1 MATTTIVPP
10 PTYVAGDSPPS
21 YEEVANKV
29 NQLVGSDP
37 TPQKYLDVATSLS
50 EEERKV
56 LSDGAE
62 ANNPIKTEDDKRK
75 LSLGAAKT
83 MSREDTV
90 AKMQEDASAASAAV
104 VAIDGSFTALQV
116 KIAEIDQLE
125 QTNFLVQLNEN
136 KSKYN
141 DVLTTSRTMAA
152 EISQYGSSFD
162 KLIVPL
168 CSDESLTVE
177 LRLEQI
183 NKFIERADGFRE
195 KGEQINKDFD
205 NLVNDFILFKAQFGQ
220 WGKDKQGELRQDIE
234 DLLADISDLNDKL
247 GKLRISLLALGVGL
261 GAGLAAAGI
270 GLALS
275 GPVAPFI
282 LIGGLIFAGATAAAV
297 AGIAIS
303 MGIIQNEIDGKNQQI
318 KDKNAEIDA
327 IDQARTGLE
336 TLGDEQFTVFQQNVK
351 VLQSYWT
358 VVQADAVEIKGWLQ
372 DGANMASAPTYMQ
385 NSLNEAV
392 SVYASL
398 GKYMDAYA
406 KGIVI

>member
-372 DGANMASAPTYMQ
+372 DGANMA

>member
-205 NLVNDFILFKAQFGQ
+205 NLVNDFISFKAQFGQ

-398 GKYMDAYA
+398 GKYMDVYA

>member
-183 NKFIERADGFRE
+183 NKFIERADVFRE

-303 MGIIQNEIDGKNQQI
+303 MGIIQNEIDRKNQQI

-372 DGANMASAPTYMQ
+372 DGANMA

>member
-1 MATTTIVPP
+1 MATTTVPP

-29 NQLVGSDP
+29 SQLVGSDA

-83 MSREDTV
+83 MSKEDTV
-90 AKMQEDASAASAAV
+90 AKMQEDASAAGQAV
-104 VAIDGSFTALQV
+104 VAIDTSFTALQV

-125 QTNFLVQLNEN
+125 QTNFLVQLNDN
-136 KSKYN
+136 K
-141 DVLTTSRTMAA
+141 TRA
-152 EISQYGSSFD
+152 E
-162 KLIVPL
+162 
-168 CSDESLTVE
+168 
-177 LRLEQI
+177 
-183 NKFIERADGFRE
+183 GFRA
-195 KGEQINKDFD
+195 KSEQINKDFD
-205 NLVNDFILFKAQFGQ
+205 ALVNDFIVFKAQFAQ
-220 WGKDKQGELRQDIE
+220 WGQDKQGELRQDIA
-234 DLLADISDLNDKL
+234 DLLADIGVLNDKL
-247 GKLRISLLALGVGL
+247 AKLRISLLALGVGL

-303 MGIIQNEIDGKNQQI
+303 MGIIQNEIDAKNQQV
-318 KDKNAEIDA
+318 KDKNAEINA

-336 TLGDEQFTVFQQNVK
+336 TLGDEQFTIFQQNVK

-358 VVQADAVEIKGWLQ
+358 VVQADAEQIKGWLQ
-372 DGANMASAPTYMQ
+372 DGADLTD
-385 NSLNEAV
+385 SLNEAV
-392 SVYASL
+392 SIYASL

-406 KGIVI
+406 KGTTI

>member
-1 MATTTIVPP
+1 MTATREIRSSFRYIPSRRP
-10 PTYVAGDSPPS
+10 SPTSHRLTVH
-21 YEEVANKV
+21 
-29 NQLVGSDP
+29 
-37 TPQKYLDVATSLS
+37 S
-50 EEERKV
+50 EQW
-56 LSDGAE
+56 S
-62 ANNPIKTEDDKRK
+62 
-75 LSLGAAKT
+75 
-83 MSREDTV
+83 
-90 AKMQEDASAASAAV
+90 
-104 VAIDGSFTALQV
+104 
-116 KIAEIDQLE
+116 
-125 QTNFLVQLNEN
+125 
-136 KSKYN
+136 
-141 DVLTTSRTMAA
+141 
-152 EISQYGSSFD
+152 SSFD

-168 CSDESLTVE
+168 CSDESLTVV

-195 KGEQINKDFD
+195 KSEQINKDFD
-205 NLVNDFILFKAQFGQ
+205 NLVNDFISFKAQFGQ

-247 GKLRISLLALGVGL
+247 AQLRIWLLALGVGP
-261 GAGLAAAGI
+261 GSGLAAAGI

-303 MGIIQNEIDGKNQQI
+303 MGIIQNEIDGRNQQI

-351 VLQSYWT
+351 VIQTYWNA
-358 VVQADAVEIKGWLQ
+358 VQADAVEIKGWLQ
-372 DGANMASAPTYMQ
+372 DGANLASAPTYMQ
-385 NSLNEAV
+385 DSLNEAV
-392 SVYASL
+392 SIYASL

-406 KGIVI
+406 KGISI

>member
-1 MATTTIVPP
+1 MATTTVPP

-29 NQLVGSDP
+29 NQLVGSDA

-62 ANNPIKTEDDKRK
+62 PNNPIKTEDDKRK

-83 MSREDTV
+83 MSKEDTV
-90 AKMQEDASAASAAV
+90 AKMQEDASAAGKAV
-104 VAIDGSFTALQV
+104 VAIDTSFTALQV

-125 QTNFLVQLNEN
+125 QTNFLVLLNDN
-136 KSKYN
+136 KTKYN
-141 DVLTTSRTMAA
+141 AVLTTSRTLAA
-152 EISQYGSSFD
+152 DISQYGSSFD
-162 KLIVPL
+162 KLIIPL

-177 LRLEQI
+177 QRLEQI
-183 NKFIERADGFRE
+183 EKFIARAEGFRA
-195 KGEQINKDFD
+195 KSEQINKDFD
-205 NLVNDFILFKAQFGQ
+205 ALVNDFIVFKAQFAQ
-220 WGKDKQGELRQDIE
+220 WGQDKQGELRQDIA
-234 DLLADISDLNDKL
+234 DLLADIGVLNDKL
-247 GKLRISLLALGVGL
+247 AKLRISLLALGVGL

-303 MGIIQNEIDGKNQQI
+303 MGIIQNEIDAKNQQV
-318 KDKNAEIDA
+318 KDKNAEINA

-358 VVQADAVEIKGWLQ
+358 VVQADAEQIKGWLQ
-372 DGANMASAPTYMQ
+372 DGADLANAPSYMQ
-385 NSLNEAV
+385 DSLNEAV
-392 SVYASL
+392 SIYASL

-406 KGIVI
+406 KGTTI

>member
-125 QTNFLVQLNEN
+125 QTNFLVQLNAN

-183 NKFIERADGFRE
+183 NKFIERAEGFRE
-195 KGEQINKDFD
+195 KSEQINKDFD
-205 NLVNDFILFKAQFGQ
+205 NLVNDFIVFKAQFGQ
-220 WGKDKQGELRQDIE
+220 WGKDKQGELRQDIA

-247 GKLRISLLALGVGL
+247 AKLRISLLALGVGL
-261 GAGLAAAGI
+261 GAGLAAASV

-318 KDKNAEIDA
+318 KNKNAEIDA

>member
-1 MATTTIVPP
+1 MATTTVPP
-10 PTYVAGDSPPS
+10 PTYVVGDSPPS

-29 NQLVGSDP
+29 NQLVGSDA

-83 MSREDTV
+83 MSKEDTV
-90 AKMQEDASAASAAV
+90 AKLQEDASAAGKAV
-104 VAIDGSFTALQV
+104 VAIDTSFTALQV

-125 QTNFLVQLNEN
+125 QTNFLVQLNDN
-136 KSKYN
+136 KTSFCYGTRILYADLIHLCKKYN
-141 DVLTTSRTMAA
+141 AVLTTSRTLAA
-152 EISQYGSSFD
+152 DISQYGS
-162 KLIVPL
+162 
-168 CSDESLTVE
+168 
-177 LRLEQI
+177 
-183 NKFIERADGFRE
+183 NGFRA
-195 KGEQINKDFD
+195 KSEQINKDFD
-205 NLVNDFILFKAQFGQ
+205 ALVNDFIVFKAQFVQ
-220 WGKDKQGELRQDIE
+220 WGQDKQGELRQDIA
-234 DLLADISDLNDKL
+234 DLLADIGVLNDKL
-247 GKLRISLLALGVGL
+247 AKLRISLLALGVGL

-303 MGIIQNEIDGKNQQI
+303 MGIIQNEIDAKNQQV
-318 KDKNAEIDA
+318 KDKNAEINA

-358 VVQADAVEIKGWLQ
+358 EVQADAEQIKDWLQ
-372 DGANMASAPTYMQ
+372 EGADSAT
-385 NSLNEAV
+385 SLNEAV
-392 SVYASL
+392 SIYASL

-406 KGIVI
+406 KGTTI

>member
-1 MATTTIVPP
+1 MATVYKVASKGHEDSYHRPRSTILSYLFEEQTTPRAKSSIFNLLFSSLHGPIHHCLTMATTTIVPP

-136 KSKYN
+136 KS
-141 DVLTTSRTMAA
+141 VCMACP
-152 EISQYGSSFD
+152 STPSF
-162 KLIVPL
+162 LFLRSFCQGTCVVNYL
-168 CSDESLTVE
+168 C
-177 LRLEQI
+177 
-183 NKFIERADGFRE
+183 
-195 KGEQINKDFD
+195 
-205 NLVNDFILFKAQFGQ
+205 
-220 WGKDKQGELRQDIE
+220 
-234 DLLADISDLNDKL
+234 
-247 GKLRISLLALGVGL
+247 
-261 GAGLAAAGI
+261 
-270 GLALS
+270 
-275 GPVAPFI
+275 
-282 LIGGLIFAGATAAAV
+282 
-297 AGIAIS
+297 
-303 MGIIQNEIDGKNQQI
+303 
-318 KDKNAEIDA
+318 
-327 IDQARTGLE
+327 
-336 TLGDEQFTVFQQNVK
+336 
-351 VLQSYWT
+351 
-358 VVQADAVEIKGWLQ
+358 
-372 DGANMASAPTYMQ
+372 
-385 NSLNEAV
+385 
-392 SVYASL
+392 
-398 GKYMDAYA
+398 
-406 KGIVI
+406 